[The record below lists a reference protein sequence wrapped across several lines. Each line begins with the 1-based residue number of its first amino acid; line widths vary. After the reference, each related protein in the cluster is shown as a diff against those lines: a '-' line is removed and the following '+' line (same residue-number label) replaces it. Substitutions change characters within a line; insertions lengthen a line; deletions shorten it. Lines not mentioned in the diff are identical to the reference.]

1 MARTEYSLA
10 SGGPRTVVLTALA
23 GAALTAFAAKNG
35 FITFRAPRKMQITA
49 ITLNVNQRGGTHST
63 STLDVLAGATSL
75 LGAVFN
81 VASLTPGTPVDKE
94 DNAGALSAAAAAVA
108 KDTLIKV
115 TTAESGGTSP
125 TWADVTVQIDYIP
138 L

>member
-23 GAALTAFAAKNG
+23 GAALTAFAAKTG
-35 FITFRAPRKMQITA
+35 FIQFRAPRKMQITA

-75 LGAVFN
+75 LASVFN
-81 VASLTPGTPVDKE
+81 VATLTPGTPVDKE

-108 KDTLIKV
+108 KDTLIRV
-115 TTAESGGTSP
+115 STAESGGTSP
-125 TWADVTVQIDYIP
+125 TWADVTVQIDFIP